1 MMRSLLLIFLLSP
14 PLYCHGME
22 PGERV
27 EEFHLRDLQG
37 RERALSELSGERL
50 TVLLFLGVE
59 CPLANLYA
67 PRLTELATEFESQG
81 VRLVGIDSNRQDT
94 PQEVSQ
100 YAARHHFP
108 FPLLKDLNNVVADAL
123 GAERTPEA
131 YVLDAAGTI
140 RYRGRIDDQYRP
152 GIAGARVQQRDL
164 RAAIE
169 ALLQGADPP
178 TARTTAPGCW
188 IGRISKT
195 PPAPTGEPVTWSRQ
209 IAPIF
214 QAHCQECHRPGEIG
228 PMSFLSYPEVQGWE
242 AMIAEVVAEG
252 RMPPWHASPEH
263 GEFVND
269 IRLSSA
275 ERELIAEWVRQG
287 APEGDPAEAPPP
299 QAFPQ
304 GWTIPNPDQIVYMS
318 DKPFVV
324 PAEGSI
330 EYQYFEVDP
339 GFTEDHWLRAME
351 CRPGS
356 RSVVH
361 HINVFLVL
369 PEMIGRYT
377 RESLTNYLL
386 WAYSPGLRGLV
397 YEPGVARHVPA
408 GSRLVFQMHYSPSGA
423 VQEDRSCM
431 ALWFAKQEEV
441 RYALDIALAV
451 NNNFIIPP
459 GAPDTEVVSWY
470 EFAGDAEL
478 VALHP
483 HMHLRGRSF
492 CFHALYPNGQR
503 EVLLEIPNFDFN
515 WQYDYRLQKPK
526 PMPRGTRICCV
537 AHYDNS
543 ADNRVNPDP
552 AAIVRWGDQTWQE
565 MMIGYLHVARP
576 RDPSAL
582 SAAPAAAERAATYWL
597 PLALAVIVI
606 GAAYGW
612 FRTRSKTVAR
622 VASAMPRSTHV

>member
-1 MMRSLLLIFLLSP
+1 
-14 PLYCHGME
+14 ME

-324 PAEGSI
+324 PAEGAV
-330 EYQYFEVDP
+330 EYQWFEADP
-339 GFTEDHWLRAME
+339 GFTEDKWIKAAE
-351 CRPGS
+351 CRPGN
-356 RSVVH
+356 RAVVH
-361 HINVFLVL
+361 HV
-369 PEMIGRYT
+369 T
-377 RESLTNYLL
+377 
-386 WAYSPGLRGLV
+386 V
-397 YEPGVARHVPA
+397 YYKPPGVPFRLQLGKRINLLSGYAPGKVQVHSKYQGRAFFVPA
-408 GSRLVFQMHYSPSGA
+408 GSTLLFEMHYTPNGT
-423 VQEDRSCM
+423 VQEDRSSIGLM
-431 ALWFAKQEEV
+431 FARPDEVEKQMYCV
-441 RYALDIALAV
+441 LCGNDS
-451 NNNFIIPP
+451 FSIPP
-459 GAPDTEVVSWY
+459 GSANFRVDSSYRFDEDSILY
-470 EFAGDAEL
+470 SL
-478 VALHP
+478 SP
-483 HMHLRGRSF
+483 HMHVRGKSF
-492 CFHALYPNGQR
+492 RFDLISPDGRR
-503 EVLLEIPNFDFN
+503 EILLDVPRFEFG
-515 WQYDYRLQKPK
+515 WQTNYQFVEPRAV
-526 PMPRGTRICCV
+526 PRGSVMQCV

-543 ADNRVNPDP
+543 ADNPFNPDP
-552 AAIVRWGDQTWQE
+552 NKTIRWGDQSWDE
-565 MMIGYLHVARP
+565 MMIGSFAIAPANQDLRRGVGVGP
-576 RDPSAL
+576 RSFDPSFWWYPQYTLAIAAALALVGMTLALVWWRGRKPRL
-582 SAAPAAAERAATYWL
+582 SASVL
-597 PLALAVIVI
+597 
-606 GAAYGW
+606 
-612 FRTRSKTVAR
+612 
-622 VASAMPRSTHV
+622 